1 MTRQYPRVVGD
12 SWFAKS
18 SAMRLLMGLS
28 IALTAITCPAAVKAQ
43 NREPVATP
51 DGCPAPAPRIGAII
65 GAEPARPAD
74 CFAERRVTIGFR
86 ENLGPDT
93 DKLVEIVRQNPL
105 LRIGWPTEFEV
116 SRSIEDPQQL
126 LLLDMNRQ
134 PTARSYPTE
143 DPSYFNNGTDPDS
156 EDNDVSYSL
165 TVGNINAPDI
175 AVQFG
180 NEIRKAIRTRALII
194 LDTGRF
200 QRDYALCVEEENRAC
215 PETGSSNVSNL
226 GRGDRVRIAVRNE
239 FRQAQ
244 YVYLLMIDP
253 NNAIRLMVKPKD
265 GAALAPGALAEM
277 DGEAVTLLGGRYRMV
292 TIRSATPVDTAIF
305 ATDTNLIDYSRC
317 QSQLEQLL
325 CGALSGEDISVPVIN
340 DYFNNNWSIAVDTL
354 YVAIRKQYTVG
365 GGSIAPAGFAPWQ
378 VQIYSNQTYSQA
390 QIDAD
395 TMKGGAGQ
403 ALARQK
409 PFQRYH
415 RCGGSLIAPDIVL
428 TAAHCVAKAPVEGK
442 KVLSTREVLVGTQ
455 DLTRGGTP
463 YRIVA
468 VVWNA
473 GYQPTVANSKK
484 DDIALLRIA
493 PKGAAAVQ
501 KRILLPYEVP
511 GFKPVRAGTGIQVL
525 GWGYTNTV
533 TRSERHEWTHQG
545 PQFAEARLRIADM
558 QAIDTTACSKVKS
571 YDNITKL
578 ICAAT
583 PEDRAKPGNSFSC
596 RGDSGGPVIQQIG
609 GRVVQVG
616 LVKGGVGCGAE
627 ENGVQNPSL
636 FVDLAQYSAWIK
648 AAKQKLMSI
657 NNDSVPLR

>member
-1 MTRQYPRVVGD
+1 MARQYPLTTPKNPQRRNGYMR
-12 SWFAKS
+12 AS
-18 SAMRLLMGLS
+18 SGLILFLCVMS
-28 IALTAITCPAAVKAQ
+28 Y
-43 NREPVATP
+43 PVAAQGQNSARALQ
-51 DGCPAPAPRIGAII
+51 DCQSDAPAIGSII
-65 GAEPARPAD
+65 GSEPARPAD
-74 CFAERRVTIGFR
+74 CFAERPVTIGFR
-86 ENLGPDT
+86 ENLGRDM
-93 DKLVEIVRQNPL
+93 DRVSDIVRKNPM
-105 LRIGWPTEFEV
+105 LRIGWPTEFEI

-134 PTARSYPTE
+134 PTARNYP
-143 DPSYFNNGTDPDS
+143 S
-156 EDNDVSYSL
+156 EDASYYNDVSDPDAKGNEADYSVA
-165 TVGNINAPDI
+165 VGNINAPDLPTI
-175 AVQFG
+175 FG
-180 NEIRKAIRTRALII
+180 NEMRKIIRTRALML

-200 QRDYALCVEEENRAC
+200 QRDYALCIEEENRSC
-215 PETGSSNVSNL
+215 PETGSSNIDDL
-226 GRGDRVRIAVRNE
+226 GRDDRVRIAVRNE
-239 FRQAQ
+239 FREAQ
-244 YVYLLMIDP
+244 FVYLLMIDP
-253 NNAIRLMVKPKD
+253 NNAIRLMVQPK
-265 GAALAPGALAEM
+265 GGTALAPGALAEM

-292 TIRSATPVDTAIF
+292 TIRSATPIDTAIF
-305 ATDTNLIDYSRC
+305 STDLNGIDFAKC
-317 QSQLEQLL
+317 QSELEQLL
-325 CGALSGEDISVPVIN
+325 CGALSGENITVPVIN
-340 DYFNNNWSIAVDTL
+340 DYFNDRWSIAVDTIH
-354 YVAIRKQYTVG
+354 VAIRTQYAVG

-378 VQIYSNQTYSQA
+378 VQIYSNQTYSKA

-395 TMKGGAGQ
+395 TIKGGAGQ

-428 TAAHCVAKAPVEGK
+428 TAAHCVAKAPVDGK

-473 GYQPTVANSKK
+473 GYQPTVANSKR

-533 TRSERHEWTHQG
+533 TRGERHEWTHQG

-558 QAIDTTACSKVKS
+558 QAIDTTACSKIKS

-578 ICAAT
+578 ICATT
-583 PEDRAKPGNSFSC
+583 PEDRTKPGNTFSC
-596 RGDSGGPVIQQIG
+596 RGDSGGPVIQQTG